1 MMWKTFA
8 LPLLALWSA
17 TANAY
22 VNPIECTS
30 GICNNAHDPSLIR
43 RDDGTYFRFSTGG
56 SNAGAIP
63 IHTAKAI
70 NGPWAAA
77 GTVLPKGSKIN
88 RYNGAKKFDLWAPDV
103 SKVGDTY
110 YLYYSMSQTFGVNNS
125 TIGIA
130 TSKTLETGSWTD
142 LGESGVASTAGKQNY
157 NAIDGNLVYDGKD
170 YYMSFGSFWT
180 DLYTVKMANPPTKVA
195 SGTTTKQIAYVPTG
209 AHSQEAAYVYK
220 YGNYYYLFFSI
231 GQCCDY
237 VNKPAAKGTEYKI
250 QACRSSAVAGPYV
263 SFRVTSIILKLTNV
277 DRPERKIMHEWR
289 WYHRA

>member
-1 MMWKTFA
+1 MWKTFV

-17 TANAY
+17 TTCAY

-30 GICNNAHDPSLIR
+30 GVCNNAHDPSLIR

-63 IHTAKAI
+63 IFTAKAI
-70 NGPWAAA
+70 NGPWVAA
-77 GTVLPKGSKIN
+77 GTVLPKGSTIN

-110 YLYYSMSQTFGVNNS
+110 YLYYSMSQAFGVNNS
-125 TIGIA
+125 TIGVA

-142 LGESGVASTAGKQNY
+142 LGESGVSSTAGKSTY
-157 NAIDGNLVYDGKD
+157 NAIDGNLVYDGRD

-180 DLYTVKMANPPTKVA
+180 DLYTVKMGNPPRKVA
-195 SGTTTKQIAYVPTG
+195 SGSTSKQIAYVPTG
-209 AHSQEAAYVYK
+209 THSQEAAYVYK
-220 YGNYYYLFFSI
+220 YGSFFYLFFSV

-237 VNKPAAKGTEYKI
+237 VNKPAAKGAEYKI

-263 SFRVTSIILKLTNV
+263 RVLATLTVLKLTNI
-277 DRPERKIMHEWR
+277 DRPGRQVVHEWR
-289 WYHRA
+289 RHYST